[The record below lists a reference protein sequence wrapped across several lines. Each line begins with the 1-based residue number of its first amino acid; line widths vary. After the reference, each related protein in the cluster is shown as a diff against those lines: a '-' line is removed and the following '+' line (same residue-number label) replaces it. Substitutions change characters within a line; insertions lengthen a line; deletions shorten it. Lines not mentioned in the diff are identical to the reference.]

1 MSEIKLNPLLIFLI
15 LLIVLVVATTVKRWG
30 LVSEGFNSY
39 LKGQDSFSSQTVGAY
54 NSKVAIT
61 KLYDDIFFDQ
71 RNGNAVI
78 VTGSQYSDTAD
89 STGSTITGIDI
100 IPRSLD
106 NVYTYEK
113 DASTKTMIQQ
123 SPESMQTTV
132 DSIDTA
138 WTVASKYNQLTYITW
153 GNDTYLYV
161 MDLTNATVAGNT
173 VTGNTVTG
181 NTTTGNTVAT
191 TGSFKHAVMGYYNGS
206 IKQTHKD
213 YTKEKH
219 ADIQLLPSYS
229 YNKDSKDDTNIVE
242 TFYDKTKTVFQLLT
256 NVMFDFTNGNLLI
269 LNGQG
274 TTRTINVYYRNS
286 ANLNKV
292 NPDVKYTAPTN
303 TNTPASK
310 RRFSQTTS
318 QPYFI
323 QDTLGGHTIM
333 YWPSGDN
340 TILAVFANTLNKE
353 TDSIRVVKC
362 RRFTKNGLY
371 NSSDDSANE
380 IIDSS
385 DNTIDEKS
393 NDALL
398 DAFSRWY
405 IYFNTNAVGSN
416 NSSDYLLK
424 TQIVPP
430 VCPACPGCQSQGVCT
445 DCGGNGGS
453 GTKASNK
460 DSLAF
465 GATGAT
471 GTTAV
476 KPPMKGPIGV
486 AGNIVNSSVDTA
498 GNVVEK
504 TLDTAGNV
512 VGKTLDTAENVVGKT
527 FDVAGNVVGK
537 TFDAAG
543 NLLSSTADRLGLDRV
558 GYKQSYNGP
567 SNTSSSAG
575 ASGYPSSGYNNT
587 QYRPGSNTTGVSTL
601 PNSSPKD
608 PYSYN
613 GALQSKGGNYVSMTT
628 DFSRFG
634 R

>member
-1 MSEIKLNPLLIFLI
+1 MSEIKLNPLLIFLL

-54 NSKVAIT
+54 NSNVDIT

-89 STGSTITGIDI
+89 NTGSSVTGIDI
-100 IPRSLD
+100 VPRSLD
-106 NVYTYEK
+106 NIYTYEK
-113 DASTKTMIQQ
+113 DASTEKMMQQ
-123 SPESMQTTV
+123 CPESMKTTV
-132 DSIDTA
+132 DSIDIA
-138 WTVASKYNQLTYITW
+138 WSVASKYNQLNYITW

-173 VTGNTVTG
+173 VTGNT
-181 NTTTGNTVAT
+181 TTGNTVAT
-191 TGSFKHAVMGYYNGS
+191 TASFKHAVMGYYNGS
-206 IKQTHKD
+206 VKQTYRD
-213 YTKEKH
+213 YSKETH

-229 YNKDSKDDTNIVE
+229 YIKDSKDDTNIVVD
-242 TFYDKTKTVFQLLT
+242 FYDKTKTVFQLLT

-269 LNGQG
+269 LDGQG

-286 ANLNKV
+286 AILNKV
-292 NPDVKYTAPTN
+292 NPDVKYTAPTK

-310 RRFSQTTS
+310 RRFSQTTG

-323 QDTLGGHTIM
+323 QDTIGGHTIM

-340 TILAVFANTLNKE
+340 TILAVFANTLNTE
-353 TDSIRVVKC
+353 TNRIRAVKC

-371 NSSDDSANE
+371 NSSDDTAND

-385 DNTIDEKS
+385 DNTIDVKS

-416 NSSDYLLK
+416 NPSDYLLK

-430 VCPACPGCQSQGVCT
+430 
-445 DCGGNGGS
+445 
-453 GTKASNK
+453 
-460 DSLAF
+460 LAF

-471 GTTAV
+471 GTIGKTSV

-486 AGNIVNSSVDTA
+486 AGNIVNSSVDAA

-587 QYRPGSNTTGVSTL
+587 QYRPGSNTTGVATL

>member
-1 MSEIKLNPLLIFLI
+1 
-15 LLIVLVVATTVKRWG
+15 
-30 LVSEGFNSY
+30 
-39 LKGQDSFSSQTVGAY
+39 
-54 NSKVAIT
+54 
-61 KLYDDIFFDQ
+61 
-71 RNGNAVI
+71 
-78 VTGSQYSDTAD
+78 
-89 STGSTITGIDI
+89 
-100 IPRSLD
+100 
-106 NVYTYEK
+106 
-113 DASTKTMIQQ
+113 
-123 SPESMQTTV
+123 
-132 DSIDTA
+132 
-138 WTVASKYNQLTYITW
+138 
-153 GNDTYLYV
+153 
-161 MDLTNATVAGNT
+161 
-173 VTGNTVTG
+173 
-181 NTTTGNTVAT
+181 
-191 TGSFKHAVMGYYNGS
+191 
-206 IKQTHKD
+206 
-213 YTKEKH
+213 
-219 ADIQLLPSYS
+219 
-229 YNKDSKDDTNIVE
+229 
-242 TFYDKTKTVFQLLT
+242 
-256 NVMFDFTNGNLLI
+256 
-269 LNGQG
+269 
-274 TTRTINVYYRNS
+274 
-286 ANLNKV
+286 
-292 NPDVKYTAPTN
+292 
-303 TNTPASK
+303 
-310 RRFSQTTS
+310 
-318 QPYFI
+318 
-323 QDTLGGHTIM
+323 M

-371 NSSDDSANE
+371 NSSDDSVN
-380 IIDSS
+380 DRV
-385 DNTIDEKS
+385 DKTIDEKS

-476 KPPMKGPIGV
+476 KPPMTGPIGV

-567 SNTSSSAG
+567 SNTSSSADTT
-575 ASGYPSSGYNNT
+575 GYPSSGYNNT
-587 QYRPGSNTTGVSTL
+587 QYRPGSNTTGVPTL